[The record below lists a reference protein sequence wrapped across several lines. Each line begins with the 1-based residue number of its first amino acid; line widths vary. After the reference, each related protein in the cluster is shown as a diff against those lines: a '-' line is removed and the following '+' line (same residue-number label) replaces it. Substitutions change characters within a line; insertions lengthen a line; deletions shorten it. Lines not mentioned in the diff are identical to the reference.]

1 MKEGAKHSVPHAAG
15 PETSTPTCRSAPSA
29 SIKTTASAA
38 TDIAGGGDVGVSGV
52 GDGGGADVGVG
63 IGSVGVGTGRVDVG
77 VGASV
82 RVEGGVDIGSVAVGG
97 GWGVVSAVV
106 VGVVLL
112 VLVVSAAV
120 AEAAVGV
127 SGGGAGGGGAV
138 EGGRSVGLL
147 ARPSTRQI
155 WKPEKGVVLWGPA
168 LRREQP
174 GIQLFGVGLFTAWRL
189 AGFS

>member
-1 MKEGAKHSVPHAAG
+1 MLVLVVLATVVVLMLVSVLVVLVLVQAVLTLVLGPVSVLKAG
-15 PETSTPTCRSAPSA
+15 L
-29 SIKTTASAA
+29 IL
-38 TDIAGGGDVGVSGV
+38 GVSLL
-52 GDGGGADVGVG
+52 VGVG
-63 IGSVGVGTGRVDVG
+63 
-77 VGASV
+77 
-82 RVEGGVDIGSVAVGG
+82 
-97 GWGVVSAVV
+97 GVVSAVV